1 MVALL
6 LIVFGLAWGSFANA
20 LAWRL
25 HERRRLLLDR
35 GKKLTKKQQAE
46 LNRLS
51 IVRGRS
57 ECPHCHHVLAARDL
71 VPVLSWLLLRGKCR
85 YCRTPIPDT
94 PLPELAMPVLFAVSY
109 WAWPLPLHDFG
120 LFAFV
125 LWLVFLVGFVTLA
138 IYDFRWLTLPNE
150 IVLPLIGLSLM
161 QVIVEKVAYGASWRI
176 LIDAALGIFMVAG
189 VFYILFLL
197 SNGTWIGGGDVKL
210 GIVLGALAGSASRGC
225 LVLLFASLSGLA
237 AAIPPMIRD
246 KTGRKTM
253 IPFGPFLI
261 LGLVLV
267 VLFGA
272 TIMQWYEQFVYA

>member
-6 LIVFGLAWGSFANA
+6 LIIFGLAWGSFANA

-25 HERRRLLLDR
+25 HERRRLLPDR
-35 GKKLTKKQQAE
+35 GRKLTKKQRVE
-46 LNRLS
+46 LKRLS
-51 IVRGRS
+51 ILHGRS
-57 ECPHCHHVLAARDL
+57 ECPQCQHVLAAKDL
-71 VPVLSWLLLRGKCR
+71 VPVLSWLLLRGRCR
-85 YCRTPIPDT
+85 YCHAPIPDT

-109 WAWPLPLHDFG
+109 WVWPLSLRGFG

-125 LWLVFLVGFVTLA
+125 LWLVFLVGFVALA

-150 IVLPLIGLSLM
+150 IVFPLIGLSIV
-161 QVIVEKVAYGASWRI
+161 QVVVEKVAYGASWRT
-176 LIDAALGIFMVAG
+176 LVDAALGVFMVAG

-237 AAIPPMIRD
+237 AAIPLMIRD

-253 IPFGPFLI
+253 IPFGPFLM
-261 LGLVLV
+261 LGLIIVT
-267 VLFGA
+267 LFG
-272 TIMQWYEQFVYA
+272 TDIMQWYNRLIYA